1 MPLFSQAVLTT
12 AYLPPV
18 EYFFAIAQSGKVLI
32 EQHEIYQKQSW
43 RSRCSIYSTH
53 GPETLSI
60 PVLRDGTHK
69 IPIREARIDWS
80 EPWLQKHER
89 ALISAYNHSA
99 FFEYYKDD
107 IFAILERRHEF
118 LFDLNLELLDTL
130 LEMAGLHVSIGFTD
144 NYQAEYGSG
153 DFRERIQPKYK
164 GENLLKEYK
173 KEKAWYQVFSN
184 DASSEAFIPN
194 LSIVDLLS
202 AEGPNAI
209 SFL

>member
-1 MPLFSQAVLTT
+1 MPLFPQAVLTT

-18 EYFFAIAQSGKVLI
+18 EYFFAIARSGKVLI

-53 GPETLSI
+53 GAETLSI
-60 PVLRDGTHK
+60 PVLRDGTHR

-80 EPWLQKHER
+80 EPWLQKHKR
-89 ALISAYNHSA
+89 ALSSAYNHSA

-107 IFAILERRHEF
+107 IFAILDRKPNF
-118 LFDLNLELLDTL
+118 LFDLNLQLLDTL
-130 LEMAGLHVSIGFTD
+130 LGMAGLHVKIEFTQEY
-144 NYQAEYGSG
+144 NPEYGDG

-164 GENLLKEYK
+164 GDNLLKEYDR
-173 KEKAWYQVFSN
+173 EKAWYQVFSN
-184 DASSEAFIPN
+184 DASSEGFIPN

>member
-1 MPLFSQAVLTT
+1 MPLFPQAVLTT

-18 EYFFAIAQSGKVLI
+18 EYFFAIARSGKVLL

-53 GPETLSI
+53 GPEALSI
-60 PVLRDGTHK
+60 PVLRDGSHK
-69 IPIREARIDWS
+69 LPIRDIRIDWS

-89 ALISAYNHSA
+89 ALTSAYNHSA

-107 IFAILERRHEF
+107 LFRILDRKPEF
-118 LFDLNLELLDTL
+118 LFDLNTELLYAL
-130 LEMAGLHVSIGFTD
+130 LEMAGLHVDIEFT
-144 NYQAEYGSG
+144 QKFEAEYAEG
-153 DFRERIQPKYK
+153 DFRTRIQPKYK
-164 GENLLKEYK
+164 GDNLMKEYK
-173 KEKAWYQVFSN
+173 QEKAWYQVFSN
-184 DASSEAFIPN
+184 DASFEGFIPN